1 MYIHTGCMP
10 FTQCSIFLNK
20 TIILSCKA
28 ARPKKDIICLKC
40 INVNHKTIILLLHII
55 IRIVKKNKTILV
67 LYTCMR
73 IIF

>member
-28 ARPKKDIICLKC
+28 ARPKKDIICL
-40 INVNHKTIILLLHII
+40 
-55 IRIVKKNKTILV
+55 
-67 LYTCMR
+67 
-73 IIF
+73 